1 MFGTL
6 LYLGRFRRIIV
17 LAAGRARALRKWYL
31 EAGYTQ
37 EEIRG
42 INLLKRWL
50 SPEQLAQYESHRYFD
65 VIGRQSGK
73 RYRIRYGTGMNI
85 REMDPRGRAAVGWCF
100 VPHGTLV
107 AGDVML
113 AQKIALETDERSALA
128 VARKFAAA
136 WD

>member
-6 LYLGRFRRIIV
+6 LNLGRFRRITV

-42 INLLKRWL
+42 INLLKQWL
-50 SPEQLAQYESHRYFD
+50 SPEQLAQYEAHRYFD

-73 RYRIRYGTGMNI
+73 AISHPLRYGDEYTG
-85 REMDPRGRAAVGWCF
+85 DG
-100 VPHGTLV
+100 
-107 AGDVML
+107 L
-113 AQKIALETDERSALA
+113 AQKGSGRLVFCSSRTSGRGG
-128 VARKFAAA
+128 
-136 WD
+136 

>member
-1 MFGTL
+1 M
-6 LYLGRFRRIIV
+6 
-17 LAAGRARALRKWYL
+17 
-31 EAGYTQ
+31 
-37 EEIRG
+37 RG
-42 INLLKRWL
+42 INLLKQWL

-73 RYRIRYGTGMNI
+73 HYRILYGTAMNI

-100 VPHGTLV
+100 VPRGTLV
-107 AGDVML
+107 AGHVML

-128 VARKFAAA
+128 VAKKFAAV

>member
-1 MFGTL
+1 
-6 LYLGRFRRIIV
+6 
-17 LAAGRARALRKWYL
+17 
-31 EAGYTQ
+31 
-37 EEIRG
+37 
-42 INLLKRWL
+42 
-50 SPEQLAQYESHRYFD
+50 
-65 VIGRQSGK
+65 
-73 RYRIRYGTGMNI
+73 MNI

-113 AQKIALETDERSALA
+113 KIALETDERSALA